1 MQKLLQQAVTRY
13 TWSVLLLSL
22 CLIALCGFG
31 ASKLY
36 FRGDYKIFFGHS
48 NPQLLAFESMQKT
61 FNKNDNIGIVVAPE
75 DGDVFTAEN
84 LTLLWNLTEDA
95 WQIPYSSRVDSI
107 TNFQHTQAEQDDLLV
122 EPLVLEP
129 EELDAEKLQHVKQ
142 VALNE
147 PVLLKK
153 LISEAGDVAMVNI
166 TVQLPDKVDQ
176 TAEVQEIVSFT
187 RDLVKKYQNQYPTA
201 QFRLIGVVMM
211 NNGFYEESQ
220 KDASSLIPGM
230 FVAIILMLALLLR
243 SVTATLCTLLIIIVS
258 NVTTLGI
265 AGWAGY
271 YLSTAT
277 VNVPIIVM
285 TLAVADCVH
294 IASSMLFDMQ
304 QGSTKADAIK
314 HSLRLNMKP
323 VFITSI
329 TTAIGFL
336 TFNFSDVPPLQDLG
350 NLVALGVVFA
360 WIFSITL
367 FPALLMMLPI
377 KVKPQSNQ
385 KNGAM
390 EKFAEWV
397 IKQQKTLLIVMGIV
411 IIGGTALTPLN
422 SVNDIP
428 LEYFDTSLKFRQDN
442 DFMQA
447 RLSGMTLIDLELDSE
462 RASGVNSPQ
471 FLEMAEDFSNWVRS
485 QSELD
490 HLATLTDIFKRLNKN
505 MHGDD
510 DSWYRLPE
518 QQDLAA
524 QYLLMYEMSL
534 PYGLDLNNQLN
545 IDKSAMRMTLT
556 LKNLGSHE
564 LTGFE
569 QKIRDWFTTHYP
581 EQKIEMSSVALM
593 FAHIGE
599 RNMASMLLG
608 TSVAA
613 ILISVLL
620 IFALKDLRLGL
631 ISLIPNL
638 APAGIGFGLWALYNG
653 NINLGLSVVTSMCL
667 GIVVDDT
674 VHFLSKYQYSRRQG
688 NNAEDAIRYAF
699 SSVGRAL
706 WITTLVLFVGFMVL
720 TLSAF
725 TLNSYLGLLTA
736 VIILLALVVDF
747 LFLPAFLLLLD
758 KRVYQEG
765 NSHA

>member
-1 MQKLLQQAVTRY
+1 MQKLLQQAVTRH
-13 TWSVLLLSL
+13 TWSVLFLSL
-22 CLIALCGFG
+22 CLIVLCGFG

-61 FNKNDNIGIVVAPE
+61 FNKNDNIGIVVAPKN
-75 DGDVFTAEN
+75 GNVFTTEN

-122 EPLVLEP
+122 EPLLMEP
-129 EELDAEKLQHVKQ
+129 EQLDAEKIQHVKQ
-142 VALNE
+142 VALHE
-147 PVLLKK
+147 PVLIKK
-153 LISEAGDVAMVNI
+153 LVAEAGDVAMVNI

-176 TAEVQEIVSFT
+176 TAEVTEIVSFT
-187 RDLVKKYQNQYPTA
+187 RDLVKKYQTQYPTT

-230 FVAIILMLALLLR
+230 FIAIILMLAILLR
-243 SVTATLCTLLIIIVS
+243 SITATLCTLLIIIVS

-294 IASSMLFDMQ
+294 IAASMLFDMQ
-304 QGSTKADAIK
+304 QGSTKVDAIK

-385 KNGAM
+385 KSGAM

-397 IKQQKTLLIVMGIV
+397 IKQQKALLIVMGIV
-411 IIGGTALTPLN
+411 IIGGTALAPLN
-422 SVNDIP
+422 TVNDVA
-428 LEYFDTSLKFRQDN
+428 LEYFDTSLTFRQDS
-442 DFMQA
+442 DFTQE
-447 RLSGMTLIDLELDSE
+447 RLSGVTTIDIAINSQQ
-462 RASGVNSPQ
+462 ASGVNNPQ
-471 FLEMAEDFSNWVRS
+471 FLATLGEFSAWLRQQPES
-485 QSELD
+485 D
-490 HLATLTDIFKRLNKN
+490 HLATLSDTFKRLNKN

-534 PYGLDLNNQLN
+534 PYGLSLSNQLN
-545 IDKSAMRMTLT
+545 IDKSAVKLTLT
-556 LKNLGSHE
+556 LKQMGSHE
-564 LTGFE
+564 IVEVE
-569 QKIRDWFTTHYP
+569 QRIRDWVATNWP
-581 EQKIEMSSVALM
+581 GASADIASVPMM

-747 LFLPAFLLLLD
+747 LFLPVFLLLLD